1 MVWVGGELG
10 ACSGFNKGMDANHL
24 FTAAL
29 GLQSPWEVKSLD
41 FNVSEKRLDIRVD
54 FQKGASFPCPLCGSP
69 SKAHDTEERT
79 WRHLDFFQHSAYLT
93 ARVPRCNCDEH
104 GIKTVDVPWARKGS
118 GFTLMFEALVM
129 VLVREMPVN
138 AVARLVGEHD
148 TRIWRVLDYHVKE
161 ARARQDFSEVK
172 TICIDEKSYRRGHR
186 YVTFVMDL
194 AVRRLLFGTVGR
206 DGDTVA
212 AFVKDLKAHNG
223 SEEHIQDVCC
233 DLSPAFIKG
242 IREHLPKAEI
252 TFDRFHLMKLMNE
265 ALDAVRREESP
276 STPGLKKTR
285 YHWLKNP
292 GDLTLT
298 QKTRLRD
305 LKAMNLQT
313 VEAYQMKLLFQDFF
327 EQANPRAA
335 QVFLSDWCTL
345 AHASEIKPLMKL
357 ADTLR
362 SHERGILNWW
372 RSGISNGL
380 IEGMNSLIQ
389 AAIAKARGYRN
400 PKNLITIAYLLAGKL
415 DFNNVLTPAALPT

>member
-1 MVWVGGELG
+1 
-10 ACSGFNKGMDANHL
+10 MDANEL
-24 FTAAL
+24 FKTAL
-29 GLQSPWEVKSLD
+29 GLQPPWEVAFLD
-41 FNVSEKRLDIRVD
+41 FDLGKQRLDIRVD
-54 FQKGASFPCPLCGSP
+54 FQRGSFFPCPVCGRQ

-79 WRHLDFFQHSAYLT
+79 WRHMDFFQHAAYLT

-118 GFTLMFEALVM
+118 GFTLMFEGLIM
-129 VLVREMPVN
+129 ILVREMTVN

-148 TRIWRVLDYHVKE
+148 TRIWRVLNHHVEE
-161 ARARQDFSEVK
+161 ARAKQDFSKVK
-172 TICIDEKSYRRGHR
+172 TIAIDEKSYRRGHR

-194 AVRRLLFGTVGR
+194 DLRRLLFGTVGR
-206 DGDTVA
+206 DGDTLA
-212 AFVKDLKAHNG
+212 AFVEDLKLHGGEA
-223 SEEHIQDVCC
+223 EQIQDVCS

-242 IREHLPKAEI
+242 IRENLPKAEI

-265 ALDAVRREESP
+265 ALDTVRREESP

-292 GDLTLT
+292 GDLTQS
-298 QKTRLRD
+298 QKKRLQE

-327 EQANPRAA
+327 EQGNPRAA
-335 QVFLSDWCTL
+335 KLFLVDWCTL
-345 AHASEIKPLMKL
+345 AYASELKPLMKL
-357 ADTLR
+357 ADTLH
-362 SHERGILNWW
+362 SHSKGILNWW
-372 RSGISNGL
+372 HSKITNGL

-400 PKNLITIAYLLAGKL
+400 PKNLITIAYLIAGKL
-415 DFNNVLTPAALPT
+415 HFNTAPKLAGLPT

>member
-1 MVWVGGELG
+1 
-10 ACSGFNKGMDANHL
+10 MDTNLL
-24 FTAAL
+24 FTTAL
-29 GLQSPWEVKSLD
+29 GLQPPWEVKSLE
-41 FNVSEKRLDIRVD
+41 FNVSEHRLDILVD
-54 FQKGASFPCPLCGSP
+54 FQRGASFPCPVCGTP

-79 WRHLDFFQHSAYLT
+79 WRHLDFFQHAAYLT
-93 ARVPRCNCDEH
+93 ARVPRCKCDEH

-118 GFTLMFEALVM
+118 GFTLMFEALIM
-129 VLVREMPVN
+129 ILVREMPVN
-138 AVARLVGEHD
+138 AVARLVGEYD
-148 TRIWRVLDYHVKE
+148 TRIWRVLSHHVDE
-161 ARARQDFSEVK
+161 ARARQDFSKVQ

-186 YVTFVMDL
+186 YITFTMDL
-194 AVRRLLFGTVGR
+194 VLRRLLFGTVGR
-206 DGDTVA
+206 DGDTLA
-212 AFVKDLKAHNG
+212 AFIKDLKVHG
-223 SEEHIQDVCC
+223 GLPEQIQDVCC
-233 DLSPAFIKG
+233 DLSPAYIKG

-292 GDLTLT
+292 GDLTQT
-298 QKTRLRD
+298 QKTRLRE

-335 QVFLSDWCTL
+335 RVFLADWCAL
-345 AHASEIKPLMKL
+345 ADTSKIKPLMKL

-362 SHERGILNWW
+362 SHRRGILNWW
-372 RSGISNGL
+372 RSRISNGL

-400 PKNLITIAYLLAGKL
+400 PKNLITIAYLIAGKL
-415 DFNNVLTPAALPT
+415 DFNNIPSLGGLPT

>member
-1 MVWVGGELG
+1 MVWVGGRQKPG
-10 ACSGFNKGMDANHL
+10 SGSNRGMDANEL
-24 FTAAL
+24 FKTAL
-29 GLQSPWEVKSLD
+29 GLQPPWEVASLD
-41 FNVSEKRLDIRVD
+41 FNLSARRLDIRVD
-54 FQKGASFPCPLCGSP
+54 FQRGSFFPCPVCGSP

-79 WRHLDFFQHSAYLT
+79 WRHLDFFQHAAYLT

-118 GFTLMFEALVM
+118 GFTLMFEGLIM
-129 VLVREMPVN
+129 ILVREMPVN

-148 TRIWRVLDYHVKE
+148 TRIWRVLGHHVDE
-161 ARARQDFSEVK
+161 ARAKQDFSKVK
-172 TICIDEKSYRRGHR
+172 TIAVDEKSYRRGHR

-194 AVRRLLFGTVGR
+194 DLRRLLFGTVGR
-206 DGDTVA
+206 DGDTLA
-212 AFVKDLKAHNG
+212 AFVEDLKAHG
-223 SEEHIQDVCC
+223 GKAEQIQDVCS

-242 IREHLPKAEI
+242 IREHLPKADI

-292 GDLTLT
+292 GDLTQS
-298 QKTRLRD
+298 QKKRLQE

-335 QVFLSDWCTL
+335 RLFLVDWCTL
-345 AHASEIKPLMKL
+345 AYASKLKPLMKL
-357 ADTLR
+357 AATLQ
-362 SHERGILNWW
+362 SHSQGILNWW
-372 RSGISNGL
+372 RSRITNGL

-400 PKNLITIAYLLAGKL
+400 PKNLITIAYLIAGKL
-415 DFNNVLTPAALPT
+415 TFNTAPTLAGLPT

>member
-1 MVWVGGELG
+1 
-10 ACSGFNKGMDANHL
+10 MDANEL
-24 FTAAL
+24 FKTAL
-29 GLQSPWEVKSLD
+29 GLQPPWEVASLD
-41 FNVSEKRLDIRVD
+41 FDLGKQRLDIRVD
-54 FQKGASFPCPLCGSP
+54 FQRGSFFPCPVCGRQ

-79 WRHLDFFQHSAYLT
+79 WRHMDFFQHAAYLT

-118 GFTLMFEALVM
+118 GFTLMFEGLIM
-129 VLVREMPVN
+129 ILVREMTVN

-148 TRIWRVLDYHVKE
+148 TRIWRVLNHHVEE
-161 ARARQDFSEVK
+161 ARAKQDCSKVK
-172 TICIDEKSYRRGHR
+172 TIAIDEKSYRRGHR

-194 AVRRLLFGTVGR
+194 DLRRLLFGTVGR
-206 DGDTVA
+206 DGDTLA
-212 AFVKDLKAHNG
+212 AFVEDLKLHGGEA
-223 SEEHIQDVCC
+223 EQIQDVCS

-242 IREHLPKAEI
+242 IRENLPKAEI

-265 ALDAVRREESP
+265 ALDTVRREESP

-292 GDLTLT
+292 GDLTQS
-298 QKTRLRD
+298 QKKRLQE

-327 EQANPRAA
+327 EQGNPRAA
-335 QVFLSDWCTL
+335 KLFLVDWCTL
-345 AHASEIKPLMKL
+345 AYASELKPLMKL
-357 ADTLR
+357 ADTLH
-362 SHERGILNWW
+362 SHCKGILNWW
-372 RSGISNGL
+372 HSKITNGL

-400 PKNLITIAYLLAGKL
+400 PKNLITIAYLIAGKL
-415 DFNNVLTPAALPT
+415 HFNTAPTMAGLPT

>member
-1 MVWVGGELG
+1 
-10 ACSGFNKGMDANHL
+10 MDANEL
-24 FTAAL
+24 FKTAL
-29 GLQSPWEVKSLD
+29 GLQPPWKVESLD
-41 FNVSEKRLDIRVD
+41 FDAGEQRLDIRVD
-54 FQKGASFPCPLCGSP
+54 FQKGASFPCPICGKA

-79 WRHLDFFQHSAYLT
+79 WRHLNFFQHAAYLT

-118 GFTLMFEALVM
+118 GFTLMFEAVLM

-138 AVARLVGEHD
+138 AVARLVNESD
-148 TRIWRVLDYHVKE
+148 TRIWRLLRNHVEE
-161 ARARQDFSEVK
+161 ARAKLDLSEVR
-172 TICIDEKSYRRGHR
+172 TICVDEKSYRRGHR

-194 AVRRLLFGTVGR
+194 ALRRLLYGTVGR
-206 DGDTVA
+206 DGDTLA
-212 AFVKDLKAHNG
+212 AFVADLKAHKG
-223 SEEHIQDVCC
+223 SGEQIQDVCC

-242 IREHLPKAEI
+242 VRDHLPQAEV

-265 ALDAVRREESP
+265 ALDAVRRSESG
-276 STPGLKKTR
+276 STSELKKTR

-292 GDLTLT
+292 GDLTQS
-298 QKTRLRD
+298 QKTRLRE
-305 LKAMNLQT
+305 LKALNLQT

-327 EQANPRAA
+327 EQNNPRAA
-335 QVFLSDWCTL
+335 RVFLTDWRTL

-362 SHERGILNWW
+362 SHQRGILNWW
-372 RSGISNGL
+372 RSQISNGL

-400 PKNLITIAYLLAGKL
+400 PQNLITIAYLIAGKL
-415 DFNNVLTPAALPT
+415 DFNNATTLAPSPT